1 MRRIRPEMSE
11 EKSAVK
17 RRNSTTGPRM
27 PEKTS
32 SKKPKTPSKKLKK
45 NQKTS

>member
-1 MRRIRPEMSE
+1 MLRKKPEMSE
-11 EKSAVK
+11 KKFGVK
-17 RRNSTTGPRM
+17 QRNSTTGPRM

-32 SKKPKTPSKKLKK
+32 SKKPKTPSKKRKK